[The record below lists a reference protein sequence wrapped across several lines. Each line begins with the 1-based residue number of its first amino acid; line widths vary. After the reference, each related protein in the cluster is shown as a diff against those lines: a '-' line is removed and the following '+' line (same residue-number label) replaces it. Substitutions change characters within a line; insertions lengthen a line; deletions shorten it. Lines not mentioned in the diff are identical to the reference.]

1 LIRVVMGRGAI
12 SSSNFGYCHFSLHL
26 FGRHFHLDSL
36 SVQIAGANRNIFLLP
51 IYIFSTKP
59 YDGENPLLRLAEP
72 WLRSFLNRR
81 PLFCWRTLI
90 AETRFELRTARGRGR
105 VARGLA
111 VPDKAPGKRAQWKR
125 S

>member
-1 LIRVVMGRGAI
+1 MGRGAI

-51 IYIFSTKP
+51 IYIFFTKP
-59 YDGENPLLRLAEP
+59 YDGENPLLR
-72 WLRSFLNRR
+72 NRW

-111 VPDKAPGKRAQWKR
+111 LPDKAPGKRAQWKR